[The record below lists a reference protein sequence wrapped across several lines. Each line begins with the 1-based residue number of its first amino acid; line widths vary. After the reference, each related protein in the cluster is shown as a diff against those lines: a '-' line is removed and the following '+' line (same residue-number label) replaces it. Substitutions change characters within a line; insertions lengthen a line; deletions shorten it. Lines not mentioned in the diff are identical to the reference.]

1 MVSAYVL
8 IVVKPG
14 TESKIAEKMVGMKEV
29 KDVSVVYGEYDIIA
43 KIEVENMDKL
53 QEFVINLRKNTD
65 IERTSTMI
73 AVK

>member
-65 IERTSTMI
+65 IERTPTMI